1 MFYLWLQWQFD
12 TMELGARWVVI
23 NDRTIEMISS

>member
-12 TMELGARWVVI
+12 TMELGTRWVII